1 MKIIQTLP
9 KMNVGGVERGVL
21 DLAKYFKDSD
31 IKTIVVSGGGRLVK
45 ALEAQGAQ
53 HHHLAVYRKSPFSL
67 FLISQLKK
75 FILKE
80 KIDIVHARS
89 RVPAWISFLATR
101 NTKTHFITTAHGIY
115 KSKFWSEVMGWG
127 KFVIC
132 PSKLVAR
139 HMHKEYGVPEEK
151 IVVINRW
158 VDLEKFTFTS
168 YEEKKQSNTIIAMG
182 RISPTKGY
190 EYLIEGFR
198 KLVRSNPYLTLK
210 IIGSADK
217 SKMDYF
223 NHLKSLVSR
232 YALNYNVQF
241 VEFRE
246 DIQNALKEA
255 RLLVA
260 PSVIEESFGRVIV
273 EAFACGV
280 PVIATKVGGYNE
292 IINDGENGLLVEP
305 HNSDAIAEAISKLLK
320 DTELAEKLA
329 KAGRKK
335 TEELYTMEKALDET
349 KAVYEK
355 TMQFNRI
362 LVIKLSALGDLIL
375 SLPSL
380 KAIKEKFPESKLCLL
395 TQKQYSSLLYD
406 CPFIDEVITVG
417 DEYKKMSNIFA
428 IAKRLRRKSFDYIVD
443 LQNNKASHL
452 ISYLSFPRYSFGY
465 SLRMGW
471 LLSKKVRINKSDDP
485 LQSQERILEFLG
497 VRLKEKKLTFWDSKP
512 AGASTLVGTN
522 FIGINVSASA
532 RWESKNLPVKTISTL
547 MGMIE
552 KNWPSFKIVLIG
564 NKDSI
569 ERANQI
575 ETQSNSH
582 PLNLCGKTTIADL
595 PDIIQRMKLF
605 ITPDTATMHLACAI
619 GIPTIAIFGP
629 TSPERHVVPS
639 NNLRIIHKVQLCKP
653 CYKPVCPKKEK
664 NVCME
669 KITPQEIYQQLK
681 EIMETE
687 DRQLNLSEH

>member
-1 MKIIQTLP
+1 MKVVQILP

-21 DLAKYFKDSD
+21 DLAKHFKDSD
-31 IKTIVVSGGGRLVK
+31 IQTIVVSGGGLLVE
-45 ALEAQGAQ
+45 ALETQGAQ
-53 HHHLAVYRKSPFSL
+53 HHHLAVYKKSPFSL
-67 FLISQLKK
+67 FLISHLKK

-89 RVPAWISFLATR
+89 RVPAWISFFASR

-115 KSKFWSEVMGWG
+115 KSKFWSEAMGWG

-139 HMHKEYGVPEEK
+139 HMHTEYGVPEEK

-158 VDLEKFTFTS
+158 VDLEKFTFTP

-198 KLVRSNPYLTLK
+198 RLVRSNPYLTLK

-280 PVIATKVGGYNE
+280 PVVATKVGGYNE
-292 IINDGENGLLVEP
+292 IIKDGIDGLLVEP
-305 HNSDAIAEAISKLLK
+305 HNSDAIAEGINKLLNGP
-320 DTELAEKLA
+320 DLAASLA
-329 KAGRKK
+329 KAARKK
-335 TEELYTMEKALDET
+335 TEELYTMDKALDET
-349 KAVYEK
+349 ANVYK
-355 TMQFNRI
+355 QTVSFNRI
-362 LVIKLSALGDLIL
+362 LAIKLSSLGDLIL

-380 KAIKEKFPESKLCLL
+380 KAIKEHFPQSKLCLL
-395 TQKQYSSLLYD
+395 TQKQYSSFLYD

-417 DEYKKMSNIFA
+417 DDYKKMSNIFA
-428 IAKRLRRKSFDYIVD
+428 IAKKLRRKSFDYIVD
-443 LQNNKASHL
+443 FQNSKASHL
-452 ISYLSFPRYSFGY
+452 ISYFSFGRYSFGY
-465 SLRMGW
+465 SIRLGW
-471 LLSKKVRINKSDDP
+471 LLSKKIRVNKEDGP

-497 VRLKEKKLTFWDSKP
+497 IRLKEKKLIFWDGKKSESS
-512 AGASTLVGTN
+512 ALVGTN

-532 RWESKNLPVKTISTL
+532 RWESKNLSIKTISNL
-547 MGMIE
+547 MDMVE
-552 KNWPSFKIVLIG
+552 KNWPSFKIVLVG
-564 NKDSI
+564 SKDSV
-569 ERANQI
+569 ERASQI
-575 ETQSNSH
+575 EAQSNSH
-582 PLNLCGKTTIADL
+582 PINLCGKTTIAEL
-595 PDIIQRMKLF
+595 PDVIRRMKLF

-619 GIPTIAIFGP
+619 GIPTIAVFGP
-629 TSPERHVVPS
+629 TSPVRHVVPS
-639 NNLRIIHKVQLCKP
+639 QGLRIIHKKELCKP
-653 CYKPVCPKKEK
+653 CYRPTCPKKEK
-664 NVCME
+664 NICTI
-669 KITPQEIYQQLK
+669 KITPQEIYQNLK
-681 EIMETE
+681 EIMEKE
-687 DRQLNLSEH
+687 DEQLNLGNN